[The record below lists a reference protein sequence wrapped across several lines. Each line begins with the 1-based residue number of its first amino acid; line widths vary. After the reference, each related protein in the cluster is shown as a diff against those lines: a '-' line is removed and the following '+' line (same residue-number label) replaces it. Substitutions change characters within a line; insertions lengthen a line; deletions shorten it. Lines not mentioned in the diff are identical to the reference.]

1 MVCSLRFEH
10 GRFKIKGLRFNVK
23 GVKLKLKLRLKI
35 DVLQG
40 NEIKRF
46 NKSCDFANIA
56 SKHFEYYI
64 VSINFYKINCK

>member
-35 DVLQG
+35 DVFKEMKLKDLINLVILQ
-40 NEIKRF
+40 ILHQ
-46 NKSCDFANIA
+46 NILNITLLA
-56 SKHFEYYI
+56 SI
-64 VSINFYKINCK
+64 FYKINCK